1 MAVSKKAFASITI
14 LLFMLFFLFI
24 TLENNLNETTDFII
38 IKQIETKKENI
49 YSNFEKTIKNT
60 LNDCESDPL
69 IVKEKISK
77 NVFEYGNKNN
87 FYIQNT
93 VSKETK
99 KITLQD
105 TKELIRVIVYRPSER
120 ILIKEVY
127 ITKGIFYN
135 KQLLLIVKNRKYQ
148 ETFYFPKNYFIREV
162 IFC

>member
-38 IKQIETKKENI
+38 IKQIETKKGNI

-135 KQLLLIVKNRKYQ
+135 KQLLFIVKNRKYQ
-148 ETFYFPKNYFIREV
+148 ETFNFPKNYFIREV

>member
-77 NVFEYGNKNN
+77 NVFEYAIKNN

>member
-148 ETFYFPKNYFIREV
+148 ETFNFPKNYFIREV

>member
-120 ILIKEVY
+120 ILIKEAY
-127 ITKGIFYN
+127 ITRGIFYN

-148 ETFYFPKNYFIREV
+148 ETFNFPKNYFIREV

>member
-135 KQLLLIVKNRKYQ
+135 KQLLFIVKNRNYQ
-148 ETFYFPKNYFIREV
+148 ETFNFPKNYFIREV

>member
-1 MAVSKKAFASITI
+1 
-14 LLFMLFFLFI
+14 MLFFLFI

-148 ETFYFPKNYFIREV
+148 ETFNFPKNYFIREV

>member
-77 NVFEYGNKNN
+77 NVFEYAIENN

-135 KQLLLIVKNRKYQ
+135 KQLLFIVKNRKYQ